1 MKGPTSPVREN
12 ISPVREQRKSP
23 VRELSLSLIKEDH
36 FPVRVTSKTGKKRQ
50 GESNDQEERKMIK
63 PSEEVFN
70 QYASQTDGYDS
81 EFERKLQSVQSLNF
95 DKVQKIDNQC
105 EMPPPPAAPSLLP
118 LHKKWLTLSAV
129 VSLLE
134 SPKPLQRK

>member
-1 MKGPTSPVREN
+1 MKVPTSAVREN
-12 ISPVREQRKSP
+12 ISPVREWGKSPMGKLSLSP
-23 VRELSLSLIKEDH
+23 VRKDHSLVK
-36 FPVRVTSKTGKKRQ
+36 VTSKTGKKRQ
-50 GESNDQEERKMIK
+50 GESNGQEKRKKIR
-63 PSEEVFN
+63 PSEKVFN
-70 QYASQTDGYDS
+70 QYASQTDGYDA
-81 EFERKLQSVQSLNF
+81 EFERKSQSVQSLNF

-105 EMPPPPAAPSLLP
+105 EMPPLPAAPSLLP